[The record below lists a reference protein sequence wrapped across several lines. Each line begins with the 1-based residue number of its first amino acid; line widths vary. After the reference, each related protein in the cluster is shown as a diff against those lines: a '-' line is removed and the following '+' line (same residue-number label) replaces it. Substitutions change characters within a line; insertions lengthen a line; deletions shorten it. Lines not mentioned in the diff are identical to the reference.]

1 MREDMQKES
10 LTSSVA
16 IVDEECTLSRPGMAA
31 DDCKNK
37 SVEADAIVAA
47 QLGLEGKNSRHSKVD
62 TRKQWWMRGQI
73 EENELVYTQQRGQ
86 KVETLCYDN
95 RFLALRWR

>member
-1 MREDMQKES
+1 MQKES

-31 DDCKNK
+31 DDYKNK
-37 SVEADAIVAA
+37 SVEADAMVAA
-47 QLGLEGKNSRHSKVD
+47 LLGLEDKDKDSRHSKVD

>member
-31 DDCKNK
+31 DDYKNK
-37 SVEADAIVAA
+37 SVEADAMVAA
-47 QLGLEGKNSRHSKVD
+47 LLGLEDKNSRHSKVD
-62 TRKQWWMRGQI
+62 TRKQWWMREI